1 MASGS
6 VRVQV
11 GKDAVASFSE
21 LAWELRRAGAKSLRV
36 ELQKGLQRASR
47 PLVGAVKANA
57 RATLPTGGGRG
68 KRRSRM
74 VDTGETLTNQ
84 VSGKTYAVKRRRA
97 LGGALAKGESVAD
110 RVEGA
115 TYQVRVANGLGGPRL
130 RIVAVERRGKRID
143 LYRLNEG
150 VLRHKTFGR
159 GVTKKGKSL
168 WFDQAVPPGWF
179 EKPIRAHEDEFRRQ
193 LEAAVDRVAD
203 EINRG

>member
-1 MASGS
+1 VASGS

-11 GKDAVASFSE
+11 GKDAVASFAQ
-21 LAWELRRAGAKSLRV
+21 LAWDLRRAGAKSLRV

-68 KRRSRM
+68 KRRSRL
-74 VDTGETLTNQ
+74 VSTGETLTNQ
-84 VSGKTYAVKRRRA
+84 VSGRTHAVKRRRISA
-97 LGGALAKGESVAD
+97 GPLAKGESVAD

-115 TYQVRVANGLGGPRL
+115 TYQVRVTGGLGGPRL
-130 RIVAVERRGKRID
+130 RVVAVEKRGKRID

-150 VLRHKTFGR
+150 VLRAPLFGNR
-159 GVTKKGKSL
+159 RFWHQQS
-168 WFDQAVPPGWF
+168 VPPGWF

-193 LEAAVDRVAD
+193 LEAAVGRVVD
-203 EINRG
+203 EINGG